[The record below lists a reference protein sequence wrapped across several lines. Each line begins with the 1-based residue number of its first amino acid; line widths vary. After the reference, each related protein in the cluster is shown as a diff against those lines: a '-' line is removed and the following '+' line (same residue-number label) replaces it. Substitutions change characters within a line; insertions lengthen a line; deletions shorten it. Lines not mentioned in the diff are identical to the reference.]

1 MGIQDLISNQQAI
14 WITKRD
20 DIVQD
25 LLNPA
30 IKQATSLDILVAYF
44 TSGGLREIAGG
55 LSTFIKQTDGPL
67 RLIISPIL
75 TKEDL
80 ELIESSKKDFSNELI
95 RSKAREALL
104 GNEKE
109 IEEGLI
115 KYTRACL
122 AELIRQGRI
131 EMKAAFLREGDYH
144 NKDYIIRSAT
154 DSIAIVGSANATSK
168 AYNNNS
174 ETLSCYY
181 SWAGTESINAI
192 KKISEYFNDVWEN
205 RWLIQ
210 PLLI

>member
-1 MGIQDLISNQQAI
+1 M
-14 WITKRD
+14 
-20 DIVQD
+20 
-25 LLNPA
+25 
-30 IKQATSLDILVAYF
+30 
-44 TSGGLREIAGG
+44 
-55 LSTFIKQTDGPL
+55 
-67 RLIISPIL
+67 
-75 TKEDL
+75 
-80 ELIESSKKDFSNELI
+80 
-95 RSKAREALL
+95 
-104 GNEKE
+104 KE

-205 RWLIQ
+205 RLADSTALDIDEAIKQ
-210 PLLI
+210 EMIERYPESTFTDPASDSINTEDLGQTNNKKKKLRYQIILTIKQEITHIKMRR